1 MSIGIFIDGVFI
13 PERDGASTR
22 FAKLPRYLV
31 EQGTGVAVFHCY
43 RGWSDL
49 ARIAAQ
55 PFPTY
60 FFPPGVFYDD
70 PECVARLAQ
79 EAGLTMIQMNDAE
92 TILRLGCRLAATLG
106 VKVIYEAHYH
116 TSTLA
121 AALGAD
127 PDRVEALRLIEID
140 VCRRVDHLIVFTDA
154 DRQRWISLSGASEDR
169 VSVVPFGVE
178 QVQPADGPTEREGL
192 VFIGNLFYEP
202 NRRAVERIARK
213 ILPAIRSSCPDTSAS
228 VIGGIPDELKV
239 LCVEAGIEV
248 VGEVPD
254 PLPWLER
261 AAVGLAPVS
270 EGSGVRVKILQ
281 CLAAGLPV
289 VATSV
294 AAEGLAFAALF
305 AEDGTRATAARCIHI
320 LQNPAH
326 YAPLVQDTTA
336 ALRGNFQWRDVA
348 RVAGRIY
355 SNLELSPRRTD
366 SATLPSTHQG
376 LPLWLEEVITKGRFA
391 GANADDLGNY
401 RFGTAKEGVVRTYR

>member
-1 MSIGIFIDGVFI
+1 MRLGIFIDGVFI

-22 FAKLPRYLV
+22 FAKLPRHLT
-31 EQGTGVAVFHCY
+31 EQGTPVAAFHCY

-60 FFPPGVFYDD
+60 FFPPSVFYDD
-70 PECVARLAQ
+70 LECVARLAK
-79 EAGLTMIQMNDAE
+79 EAGVTMIQMNDAE
-92 TILRLGCRLAATLG
+92 TILRLGCPLGAALG

-121 AALGAD
+121 AALGAH
-127 PDRVEALRLIEID
+127 PDRVEALRVIEFD

-154 DRQRWISLSGASEDR
+154 DRQRWTSLSGASADR

-178 QVQPADGPTEREGL
+178 QVYPSRVPNEREGL

-202 NRRAVERIARK
+202 NRRAVERIARD
-213 ILPAIRSSCPDTSAS
+213 ILPAIRSSCPDASAS
-228 VIGGIPDELKV
+228 VIGGIPDELKA

-294 AAEGLAFAALF
+294 GAEGLAFAALF
-305 AEDGTRATAARCIHI
+305 EENGTQAVAARCIHI
-320 LQNPAH
+320 LQHPGH
-326 YAPLVQDTTA
+326 YAPLVQDTTGV
-336 ALRGNFQWRDVA
+336 LRASFQWRDVA

-355 SNLELSPRRTD
+355 SNLVVGPPRTI
-366 SATLPSTHQG
+366 SGTFPLTPQG
-376 LPLWLEEVITKGRFA
+376 LPLWLEEVMTKSRFA
-391 GANADDLGNY
+391 GANACDLGDY
-401 RFGTAKEGVVRTYR
+401 RFGTAKDGVVRTYQ